1 MPICCTS
8 VWFSS
13 NPDLIRQITQQVPPT
28 SSMAP
33 AGSDRSLLALGLA
46 LEPVLGKLPPP
57 SAALPS

>member
-13 NPDLIRQITQQVPPT
+13 NPDLIRQITQQVPDELDG
-28 SSMAP
+28 P

-46 LEPVLGKLPPP
+46 LEPLLGKLPPP
-57 SAALPS
+57 SAARPS